1 MINVHSLGL
10 LAAGRRSSPPPCLLP
25 GGAGSHGGYSTE
37 PLGRGL
43 GPRRVSQGR
52 VAVPVSSSL

>member
-1 MINVHSLGL
+1 MFIALAYLQLGEG
-10 LAAGRRSSPPPCLLP
+10 APPPPCLLP
-25 GGAGSHGGYSTE
+25 GGAGPHGGYSTE